1 MFTTDFLVI
10 GSGIAGLV
18 YALDVA
24 ELGKVT
30 IVSKSN
36 PNEGNTR
43 YAQGGIA
50 GVSDPEDSIESH
62 VVDTITAGAGLCQKN
77 VVETVV
83 QAGPDSIRFLEQ
95 MGVVFDL
102 ASDHKH
108 FSLGKEGGHTHRR
121 IFHAGDSTGAEIQR
135 ALYEKARRHPNIEWI
150 PDQLAIDLIHRDGPN
165 GREVVGAYLFDT
177 GNSSVRSISAK
188 VCMLAS
194 GGAGKVYLYTSNPDV
209 ATGDGVAMA
218 FRAGARVG
226 NMEFVQFHP
235 TCLFH
240 AQAKNFLITEA
251 MRGEGAILR
260 TIRGDRFMPRYHP
273 LAELAP
279 RDIVARAIDQE
290 MKISGDDYVLLDISH
305 KDPEFLK
312 SRFPT
317 IYQTT
322 KRFGFDITAGPLPV
336 VPAAHYFCG
345 GVLTNLDGE
354 TSLSRLFAAGEAAC
368 TGLHGANRLAS
379 NSLLE
384 AIVFARRAAAKVKS
398 NWAAYSEP
406 GAAPTWD
413 PGKAVRSTEEVLVSF
428 HWDEVRRLMWNLV
441 GIVRSDKR
449 LALAE
454 KRLHSIR
461 EEVRE
466 YYWKFVVTSN
476 LLELRNLI
484 LVAELIV
491 ASAKSRRESRG
502 LHFSVDFPNT
512 DDLHFLHDTVVGA
525 GANGEILLLSEDS
538 PSPSI
543 H

>member
-50 GVSDPEDSIESH
+50 GVNDPDDSIESH
-62 VVDTITAGAGLCQKN
+62 VLDTITAGAGLCQKN
-77 VVETVV
+77 VVDTVV
-83 QAGPDSIRFLEQ
+83 QGGPAAIEYLER

-102 ASDHKH
+102 SSDQKH
-108 FSLGKEGGHTHRR
+108 FSLGKEGGHSHRR

-135 ALYEKARRHPNIEWI
+135 ALFEKARNHPNIEWL
-150 PDQLAIDLIHRDGPN
+150 PDHLVIDLIHREGPQ
-165 GREVVGAYLFDT
+165 GREVVGAYLFRSGDAAVST
-177 GNSSVRSISAK
+177 ISSR

-218 FRAGARVG
+218 FRAGAKVG

-279 RDIVARAIDQE
+279 RDVVARAIDHE

-305 KDPEFLK
+305 KDPEYLK
-312 SRFPT
+312 TRFPT

-322 KRFGFDITAGPLPV
+322 KQFGFDITTGPLPV

-345 GVLTNLDGE
+345 GVVTNLNAE
-354 TSLSRLFAAGEAAC
+354 TSLRRLFASGEAAC

-384 AIVFARRAAAKVKS
+384 AIVFSRKAASFVREHLAEFS
-398 NWAAYSEP
+398 DP
-406 GAAPTWD
+406 GSLPDWD
-413 PGKAVRSTEEVLVSF
+413 PGNAVRSTEEVLVSF

-449 LALAE
+449 LELAGN
-454 KRLHSIR
+454 RLRSIR
-461 EEVRE
+461 EDVRE
-466 YYWKFVVTSN
+466 YYWKFVVTAN
-476 LLELRNLI
+476 LLELRNLV

-491 ASAKSRRESRG
+491 ASALSRKESRG
-502 LHFSVDFPNT
+502 LHFSLDYQSS
-512 DDLHFLHDTVVGA
+512 DDIHFKHDTVLQA
-525 GANGEILLLSEDS
+525 GQDGGFELL
-538 PSPSI
+538 PPAKP
-543 H
+543 